1 MSNVHFQISKD
12 LHFSMRNSNKTE
24 TMGMVLTAG
33 DGDDLENFFSDWD
46 VFYKSYE
53 STNKS
58 LFNNLNLTR
67 V

>member
-1 MSNVHFQISKD
+1 MFNVHFQILKD

-33 DGDDLENFFSDWD
+33 DGDDLEYSFSDWD
-46 VFYKSYE
+46 VFCKSYE

>member
-1 MSNVHFQISKD
+1 
-12 LHFSMRNSNKTE
+12 MRNSNKTE
-24 TMGMVLTAG
+24 KMGMVLTAG
-33 DGDDLENFFSDWD
+33 DGDDLEYFFSDWD

>member
-1 MSNVHFQISKD
+1 
-12 LHFSMRNSNKTE
+12 MRNSNKTE
-24 TMGMVLTAG
+24 KMGMVFTAG
-33 DGDDLENFFSDWD
+33 DGDDLEHFFSDWD

-53 STNKS
+53 SMNKS

>member
-1 MSNVHFQISKD
+1 
-12 LHFSMRNSNKTE
+12 MRNSNKTE

-33 DGDDLENFFSDWD
+33 DDLEYFFSDWD

-58 LFNNLNLTR
+58 L
-67 V
+67 

>member
-1 MSNVHFQISKD
+1 
-12 LHFSMRNSNKTE
+12 MRNSNKTE

-33 DGDDLENFFSDWD
+33 DGDDLEYFFSDWD
-46 VFYKSYE
+46 VFYKSSE

-58 LFNNLNLTR
+58 LSNNLNLTR

>member
-1 MSNVHFQISKD
+1 
-12 LHFSMRNSNKTE
+12 MRNSNKTE

-33 DGDDLENFFSDWD
+33 DGDDLEYFLSDWD
-46 VFYKSYE
+46 IFYKFYK